1 MEESMSQRRTA
12 IIALTSLTVILI
24 CSEVGLRLAGTG
36 SYPLYDVDD
45 EIKYIPSADQHGNY
59 LNRYAWHFNNRHMAS
74 SFEWSAEQH
83 PNLLLLGNS
92 IVLGGATSG
101 DEEKLG
107 ARLEEALKGQ
117 YRVWPVAAGGWS
129 NINEMAYLDRN
140 ADVWR
145 NADAVVI
152 EFMQGGLSV
161 PTLWAGYDVAPDRK
175 PWLLTAYV
183 LRQYWRSLLAKR
195 RPPEYGALPFTR
207 PTDKNQLARFKAL
220 VTSIG
225 KDRKLVIFLYPT
237 GANLRNKLAW
247 QNMIA
252 PIVELCR
259 VTAARCLDIAQAPE
273 WKESAYFSDGVHQ
286 TAEGTKILA
295 SLLARAVD

>member
-1 MEESMSQRRTA
+1 MSLRRTA
-12 IIALTSLTVILI
+12 IIALTSLTVILV
-24 CSEVGLRLAGTG
+24 CSEVGLRLAGAG
-36 SYPLYDVDD
+36 SYPLYDIDD

-59 LNRYAWHFNNRHMAS
+59 LNRYAWHFNNRHMANS
-74 SFEWSAEQH
+74 LEWSAEQH

-92 IVLGGATSG
+92 IVLGGATSRY
-101 DEEKLG
+101 EEKLG

-117 YRVWPVAAGGWS
+117 YRVWPLAAGGWT

-152 EFMQGGLSV
+152 EFMQGGLSF
-161 PTLWAGYDVAPDRK
+161 PTLWAGYDVVPDRK

-195 RPPEYGALPFTR
+195 RPPEYGALPFTG
-207 PTDKNQLARFKAL
+207 PSNQNQLARFRAL

-247 QNMIA
+247 QNMTA

-259 VTAARCLDIAQAPE
+259 MTATKCLDIAQAPE
-273 WKESAYFSDGVHQ
+273 WNESAYFGDGVHQ

>member
-1 MEESMSQRRTA
+1 MEESMSLRRTA
-12 IIALTSLTVILI
+12 IIALTSLAVILI
-24 CSEVGLRLAGTG
+24 CSEVGLRLAGAG
-36 SYPLYDVDD
+36 FYPLYDIDD
-45 EIKYIPSADQHGNY
+45 EIKYIPSADQHGSY
-59 LNRYAWHFNNRHMAS
+59 LNRYVWHFNNRHMAS
-74 SFEWSAEQH
+74 RFEWSADQH

-92 IVLGGATSG
+92 IVLGGATSRY
-101 DEEKLG
+101 EEKLG

-117 YRVWPVAAGGWS
+117 YRVWAVAAGGWT

-152 EFMQGGLSV
+152 EFMQSGLSA

-183 LRQYWRSLLAKR
+183 LRQHWRSLLAKR
-195 RPPEYGALPFTR
+195 RPPEYGAVPFTG
-207 PTDKNQLARFKAL
+207 PPDKNQLARFKAL
-220 VTSIG
+220 VTSIS
-225 KDRKLVIFLYPT
+225 KDRKLVIFFYPT
-237 GANLRNKLAW
+237 GANLRNKLEW

-259 VTAARCLDIAQAPE
+259 VTAAKCLDIAQASE
-273 WKESAYFSDGVHQ
+273 WNESAYFGDGVHQ